1 MDYRRFGSTIFA
13 RIDRGEEVLEQI
25 RAICAAEKVTLGH
38 ITALGAT
45 EDFTIGVYDLE
56 SQSYRMQHI
65 TTFHEILSI
74 NGTVNT
80 MNGEHYCHV
89 HITAADTNGRAVG
102 GHLNR
107 CVIGITCELV
117 LTVVEGMVDRK
128 RNEALG
134 FNMMEFV

>member
-1 MDYRRFGSTIFA
+1 MEYRRFDNTIFV

-25 RAICAAEKVTLGH
+25 RAVCEAEAVTLGH

-45 EDFTIGVYDLE
+45 EDFTIGVYNLE
-56 SQSYRMQHI
+56 TQSYRMQHI
-65 TTFHEILSI
+65 TGFHEILSI

-89 HITAADTNGRAVG
+89 HITAADTEGRAIG

-117 LTVVEGMVDRK
+117 LTVVNGTVDRR
-128 RNEALG
+128 RNEAMG